1 MRPSCLSL
9 ALSLASGL
17 AVGVFGPLLEA
28 SGNPVGHVASVV
40 LVAGWMY
47 ALLAFG
53 VGWAARS
60 KVGAA
65 LRAWV
70 VLVVAVV
77 SYYVTKAVLGDFR
90 VPDFN
95 DPADGAVVFGWNEFL
110 SMIGVWCV
118 FAAVLGPL
126 CGLAGY
132 LSRTGSGSLRPLL
145 RLPPRLL
152 VPALVIVETTMRLA
166 YESDTGPDAPVVCAV
181 WTVTRALAAAVAL
194 VVAGTA
200 LVADLNSRSAGV
212 RPHHSD

>member
-1 MRPSCLSL
+1 MRNSFLSFT
-9 ALSLASGL
+9 LSLASGL
-17 AVGVFGPLLEA
+17 VVGVFGPLLEA

-53 VGWAARS
+53 AGWTARS

-65 LRAWV
+65 LRAWA

-95 DPADGAVVFGWNEFL
+95 DPANRAVVFGWNEFL
-110 SMIGVWCV
+110 SKIEGWCV

-132 LSRTGSGSLRPLL
+132 LSRTGSGPRRPLL
-145 RLPPRLL
+145 LLPPRLL
-152 VPALVIVETTMRLA
+152 VPAVAVAETTMQLA

-200 LVADLNSRSAGV
+200 LVADLNSRSASA
-212 RPHHSD
+212 RPHHLD